1 MKALIIDD
9 ERDIR
14 ELIALS
20 LQSLSIQCDLAEDV
34 QQALNLL
41 DHNTYQLCFT
51 DLNLPD
57 GSGMDIVHTIE
68 HNYPNLPVA
77 VITAYGDMNTA
88 VQAMKAGAFDFIA
101 KPIDLKILRQTA
113 ENALQQSSK
122 SHADTTQKPQ
132 DQVDLLGDSQ
142 PMQQLKT
149 QILKVARSMAPVH
162 IHGESGTGKEL
173 VAQLIHQHSP
183 RSEKPFIPINCG
195 ALPAELIE
203 SELFGHKKGSF
214 SGAFQDNPGLFKQAH
229 GGTLFLDEIAELPLL
244 MQVKLLRA
252 LQEKKIRP
260 VGSATE
266 EAIDVRIISASHKNL
281 QDCVQ
286 QGSFR
291 QDLFYRINV
300 IELDVPPL
308 RKRTTDI
315 EPLIKHFIN
324 KIASD
329 MQIEAPNLSKQ
340 ALDEL
345 LHYPFPGN
353 VRELENILQRAITLC
368 ENNTIQS
375 NDLGLVA
382 IEKPKATNLTQI
394 QHNIEADLIK
404 QALEKNHWNKKAA
417 AEELGISYRQLRYKV
432 DKLGIG

>member
-20 LQSLSIQCDLAEDV
+20 LQPLEIQCDLAEDV
-34 QQALNLL
+34 QHALKLL
-41 DHNTYQLCFT
+41 HSNTYQLCFT

-57 GSGMDIVHTIE
+57 GSGMDIVSAIQKD
-68 HNYPNLPVA
+68 YPNLPVA

-101 KPIDLKILRQTA
+101 KPIDLKLLRQTA

-122 SHADTTQKPQ
+122 SNADTAQQ
-132 DQVDLLGDSQ
+132 QADQVNLLGDSK

-149 QILKVARSMAPVH
+149 QILKVSRSMAPVH

-183 RSEKPFIPINCG
+183 RADNAFIPINCG

-252 LQEKKIRP
+252 LQEKKIRA
-260 VGSATE
+260 VGSTSE

-281 QDCVQ
+281 QQCVQ

-315 EPLIKHFIN
+315 EPLVYYFLE
-324 KIASD
+324 KIAAD
-329 MQIEAPNLSKQ
+329 MQIEAPALSKE

-345 LHYPFPGN
+345 VHYPFPGN

-375 NDLGLVA
+375 NDLGLLA
-382 IEKPKATNLTQI
+382 IEPEKTTNLTQI

-417 AEELGISYRQLRYKV
+417 AKELGISYRQLRYKA
-432 DKLGIG
+432 DKLGL